1 MEPLEKFSYIP
12 KVERR
17 YDLDWLRIIAIVL
30 VFFYHCSRFF
40 DEEVWHIK
48 NNVES
53 AFLKGGMSFGYAFIL
68 PLFFVIS
75 GMGTF
80 YALNYVSAG
89 KYTLTRSNRLMIPF
103 IIGIFTHI
111 PLQVFLEAKLP
122 PHNYPGNF
130 FQFYTQE
137 LFQGIYMITEDGV
150 FPVLGHHLWFL
161 VILFIYSLILIGPFV
176 LLRRE
181 KTYKRLLNM
190 TSFLAKPGII
200 FTLVIPVILLEQI
213 NNSIGAVLPYIGGYS
228 FYTYIIFIFFG
239 FVIASNKN
247 FKESIEKQIIPT
259 LCVVVITA
267 IALIVF
273 YVFKYDALFDPEY
286 VIEGINYMKT
296 IYWII
301 FPIYGWSFVILL
313 LGLGSKFMNKNSKAR
328 KFLNEL
334 VMPFYVL
341 HQTIIIIVGYFVIKI
356 PTSSM
361 IAKYIIITSSS
372 LTIIICLLF
381 IIKYLNPLRV
391 LFGMRWK
398 KGLLRRKPTVEVT
411 SKSVDLSETKE
422 GKIGK

>member
-1 MEPLEKFSYIP
+1 MKKYSHIP

-40 DEEVWHIK
+40 DAEDWHIK
-48 NNVES
+48 NEAIS
-53 AFLKGGMSFGYAFIL
+53 AYLKGGMSFGYAFIL

-89 KYTLTRSNRLMIPF
+89 KYTLLRSIRLLVPF
-103 IIGIFTHI
+103 VIGIFTHI

-122 PHNYPGNF
+122 PFNYTGNF
-130 FQFYTQE
+130 FQFFTQE
-137 LFQGIYMITEDGV
+137 LFFGVYKMTPNGV
-150 FPVLGHHLWFL
+150 FPALGHHLWFL
-161 VILFIYSLILIGPFV
+161 VILFVYSLILIGPFV

-181 KTYKRLLNM
+181 KTYKRLLNV
-190 TSFLAKPGII
+190 TSFLAKPGVI
-200 FTLVIPVILLEQI
+200 FSLVIPVILLEQL
-213 NNSIGAVLPYIGGYS
+213 NNSLGAILPYIGGYS

-239 FVIASNKN
+239 FLIASNKN
-247 FKESIEKQIIPT
+247 FKESIEKQIIP
-259 LCVVVITA
+259 
-267 IALIVF
+267 ALIVTALTGISMIIF
-273 YVFKYDALFDPEY
+273 YIFKYDTLFDPDY
-286 VIEGINYMKT
+286 VSVGINYMKT

-301 FPIYGWSFVILL
+301 FPIYGWSSVILL

-341 HQTIIIIVGYFVIKI
+341 HQTIIIVIGYFII
-356 PTSSM
+356 PVDSLLM
-361 IAKYIIITSSS
+361 ISKYLIISSSS
-372 LTIIICLLF
+372 LAIIAVLLV

-398 KGLLRRKPTVEVT
+398 KGLLQRKPKVEVT
-411 SKSVDLSETKE
+411 IQTTETSKIEE
-422 GKIGK
+422 EN